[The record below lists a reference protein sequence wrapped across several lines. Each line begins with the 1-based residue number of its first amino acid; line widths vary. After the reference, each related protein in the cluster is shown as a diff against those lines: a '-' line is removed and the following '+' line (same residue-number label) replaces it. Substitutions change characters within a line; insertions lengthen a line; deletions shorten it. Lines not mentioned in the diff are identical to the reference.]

1 MRFAEDPALARVL
14 ENYGVAPGALLG
26 SGGEA
31 SVYALDAERVLR
43 VHRLGPTGATI
54 ARRASLLEQLEK
66 SAPGLPF
73 AIPQVLARAC
83 VHERWITIEPRL
95 AGRSLAE
102 VLGELAGDARDSL
115 VTSYLDVGQRL
126 AEIRL
131 PQSFYGDLLADDA
144 IQTASF
150 RQYLERRARRSLEV
164 AGEPLRHVDPA
175 RLAQALPE
183 ASEPTFIYL
192 DAHPSNL
199 LVDAGRIT
207 AVVDFGGAAILGE
220 QQFGTIVPAT
230 ALTDRDQPVA
240 QAWLR
245 ERNLSELYS
254 PTRDWMAAFWSFA
267 RDDHFLFE
275 WCQRVLG
282 AASQTP

>member
-1 MRFAEDPALARVL
+1 MRFPEDPALARVL
-14 ENYGVAPGALLG
+14 QNYGVAPSAHLG

-54 ARRASLLEQLEK
+54 ARRATLLEQLAQ

-95 AGRSLAE
+95 PGRSLAA
-102 VLGELAGDARDSL
+102 LLSELEGVARDTL
-115 VTSYLDVGQRL
+115 IENYLDVGQRL

-131 PQSFYGDLLADDA
+131 SRSFYGDLLVDDA

-150 RQYLERRARRSLEV
+150 RQYLERRARRSLDA
-164 AGEPLRHVDPA
+164 AGELLRHVDPA
-175 RLAQALPE
+175 RLAHDLPE
-183 ASEPTFIYL
+183 ATEPTFIYL

-199 LVDAGRIT
+199 LVDAGRIS

-220 QQFGTIVPAT
+220 QRFGTVVPAT
-230 ALTDRDQPVA
+230 ALTERDQPLA

-245 ERNLSELYS
+245 ERHLSDLYE
-254 PTRDWMAAFWSFA
+254 PTRSWMAAFWSFA
-267 RDDHFLFE
+267 RDDVSLFE
-275 WCQRVLG
+275 WCQSVLRAG
-282 AASQTP
+282 SAR

>member
-1 MRFAEDPALARVL
+1 MRFPEDPALARVL
-14 ENYGVAPGALLG
+14 EDYGVAPNAQLG

-31 SVYALDAERVLR
+31 SVYALDDERVLR

-54 ARRASLLEQLEK
+54 ARRANLLEELARC
-66 SAPGLPF
+66 APGLPF

-95 AGRSLAE
+95 PGRNLAE
-102 VLGELAGDARDSL
+102 VLGELDGDARDSL
-115 VTSYLDVGQRL
+115 VASFLEVGQRL

-150 RQYLERRARRSLEV
+150 RQYLERRARRSLDT

-175 RLAQALPE
+175 RLAHALPE
-183 ASEPTFIYL
+183 AAEPRFIYL

-199 LVDAGRIT
+199 LVDAGRIS

-220 QQFGTIVPAT
+220 QAFGTVVPAT
-230 ALTDRDQPVA
+230 ALTDRDQPLA
-240 QAWLR
+240 QAWLQ
-245 ERNLSELYS
+245 ERNLSELYQ

-267 RDDHFLFE
+267 RDDVFLFE

-282 AASQTP
+282 ARASA

>member
-14 ENYGVAPGALLG
+14 EDYGVAPSAQLG
-26 SGGEA
+26 SGAEA

-54 ARRASLLEQLEK
+54 ARRATLLEQLAK

-83 VHERWITIEPRL
+83 VHERWVTIEPRL
-95 AGRSLAE
+95 PGRSLAE
-102 VLGELAGDARDSL
+102 VLNELEGRARHTL
-115 VTSYLDVGQRL
+115 IENYLDVGQRL

-131 PQSFYGDLLADDA
+131 PQSFYGDLLVDDA

-150 RQYLERRARRSLEV
+150 RQYLERRARRSLDT
-164 AGEPLRHVDPA
+164 AGELFHHVDPA
-175 RLAQALPE
+175 RLAEALPE
-183 ASEPTFIYL
+183 ATEPAFIYL

-199 LVDAGRIT
+199 LVDAGRIS
-207 AVVDFGGAAILGE
+207 AVVDFGGAAILGD
-220 QQFGTIVPAT
+220 QRFGTVVPAT
-230 ALTDRDQPVA
+230 ALTDRDQPLA

-245 ERNLSELYS
+245 ERNLSELYQ
-254 PTRDWMAAFWSFA
+254 PTRNWMAAFWSFA
-267 RDDHFLFE
+267 RDDVFLFE
-275 WCQRVLG
+275 WCQSVLG
-282 AASQTP
+282 ARPEG